1 MTQVP
6 TNKIGETAG
15 ELERVRADVMS
26 AIDAHHETVNFAGG
40 DVAASDIIRDLED
53 AVMDI
58 DSALTSLRWASS
70 TFEERYL

>member
-6 TNKIGETAG
+6 RNRIGETAG

-58 DSALTSLRWASS
+58 DSALTSLWWASS

>member
-1 MTQVP
+1 
-6 TNKIGETAG
+6 
-15 ELERVRADVMS
+15 MS

-58 DSALTSLRWASS
+58 DSALTSLWWASS